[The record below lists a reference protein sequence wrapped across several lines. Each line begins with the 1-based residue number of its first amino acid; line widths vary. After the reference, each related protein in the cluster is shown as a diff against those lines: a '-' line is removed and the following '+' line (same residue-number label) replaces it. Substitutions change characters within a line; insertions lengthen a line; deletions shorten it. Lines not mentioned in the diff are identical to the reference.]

1 MALTAGMFVKEIKA
15 MNDIHHFV
23 ADPLPSPTKLWRW
36 DSVKYKFLLV
46 WRVGL
51 KGFEVEE
58 EDGCNLLRQHWHSLF
73 EGVPVVR

>member
-1 MALTAGMFVKEIKA
+1 MTSTILSLILFHQPLEVVALV
-15 MNDIHHFV
+15 
-23 ADPLPSPTKLWRW
+23 
-36 DSVKYKFLLV
+36 SVKYKFLLV